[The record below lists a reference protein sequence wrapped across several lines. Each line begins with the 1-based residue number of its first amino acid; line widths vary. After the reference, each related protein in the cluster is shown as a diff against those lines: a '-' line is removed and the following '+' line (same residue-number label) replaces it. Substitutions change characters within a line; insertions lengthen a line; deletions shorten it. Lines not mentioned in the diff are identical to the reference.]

1 METPKKGRPKLKD
14 GEKGRYRLSGKEKAR
29 RAALAQLRYR
39 DKKIKKHKNQLSR
52 QKQLKKEKIEKFKHL
67 DKAIQG
73 KAAMT
78 EDVLA
83 DAPAA
88 VKELV
93 AEQEVAFKPNPGP
106 QMEFLAAPER
116 DVLYGGAAGGGKS
129 YALLAD
135 ALRYAHNPNHRGLLL
150 RRTLGEL
157 TELIDNSSQLYKKAF
172 P

>member
-1 METPKKGRPKLKD
+1 METPKKKGRPKLKE
-14 GEKGRYRLSGKEKAR
+14 GEKGRYRLSAKEKAR

-52 QKQLKKEKIEKFKHL
+52 QKQLKKEKIQKFKHL
-67 DKAIQG
+67 DKAIEG
-73 KAAMT
+73 KAAIT

-83 DAPAA
+83 DAPTAFQ
-88 VKELV
+88 EFV

-150 RRTLGEL
+150 RRTLG
-157 TELIDNSSQLYKKAF
+157 DNRAYRQK
-172 P
+172 

>member
-1 METPKKGRPKLKD
+1 M
-14 GEKGRYRLSGKEKAR
+14 
-29 RAALAQLRYR
+29 
-39 DKKIKKHKNQLSR
+39 
-52 QKQLKKEKIEKFKHL
+52 

-150 RRTLGEL
+150 RRTLGE
-157 TELIDNSSQLYKKAF
+157 
-172 P
+172 